1 MLHQHPP
8 KRPCVDGAKMDW
20 KDKNATMRDQLRVM
34 NRAIPDVAKGFGGLS
49 KAAKE
54 AQVLDAKTL
63 EFVALGIAIAERC
76 EACIGF
82 HIEALEKAGGTR
94 AELGDVLGMAVQMGG
109 GPSLMYAAKALAAWD
124 ELFGES

>member
-1 MLHQHPP
+1 
-8 KRPCVDGAKMDW
+8 MDW
-20 KDKNATMRDQLRVM
+20 KTKNAEMRDHLRVM
-34 NRAIPDVAKGFGGLS
+34 NRTIPEVTKGFGVLS

-54 AQVLDAKTL
+54 AQVLDVKTL
-63 EFVALGIAIAERC
+63 EFVALGIAIADRC

-82 HIEALEKAGGTR
+82 HVEALGKAGGTR

-124 ELFGES
+124 ELHGEG